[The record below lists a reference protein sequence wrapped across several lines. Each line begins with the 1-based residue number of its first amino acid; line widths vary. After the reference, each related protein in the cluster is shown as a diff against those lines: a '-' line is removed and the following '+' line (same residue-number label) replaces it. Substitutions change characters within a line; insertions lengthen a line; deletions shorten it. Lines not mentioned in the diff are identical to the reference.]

1 MKHFISVMGLN
12 EGNKTVQSLHTQRP
26 TRVFRLKG
34 VLGQAT
40 DTYFSDGKVVE
51 KATFWHVN
59 RSKLDAVLASIQA
72 AHQKQMFQY
81 VQPSFLKKNDFVYC

>member
-1 MKHFISVMGLN
+1 MAYHIFISVLGFN
-12 EGNKTVQSLHTQRP
+12 DGNRTVKKLHMQHP
-26 TRVFRLKG
+26 TRVFRVKG
-34 VLGQAT
+34 LLGQAT

-72 AHQKQMFQY
+72 AHQKQMFQ
-81 VQPSFLKKNDFVYC
+81 

>member
-1 MKHFISVMGLN
+1 MGLN
-12 EGNKTVQSLHTQRP
+12 EGNKIVQSLHKQWP

-34 VLGQAT
+34 ALGQAT

-81 VQPSFLKKNDFVYC
+81 VQSLAL

>member
-1 MKHFISVMGLN
+1 MTSCFIALIAYQIFISVLGLSD
-12 EGNKTVQSLHTQRP
+12 GNRTVKKLHMQRP

-34 VLGQAT
+34 LLGQAT

-72 AHQKQMFQY
+72 AHQKQMFQ
-81 VQPSFLKKNDFVYC
+81 

>member
-1 MKHFISVMGLN
+1 MGLN
-12 EGNKTVQSLHTQRP
+12 EGNKTVQRLHMQRP

-34 VLGQAT
+34 VLGHAT

-81 VQPSFLKKNDFVYC
+81 VPSFILWKRIISSIARN

>member
-1 MKHFISVMGLN
+1 MGLN